1 MSSQYQS
8 EFSFRNYDD
17 ELISLK
23 LFQNLFLQFTDQRVL
38 PSNCSATLSS
48 TLWIILITIK
58 TSTIIQLCD
67 ICLRSVYFKI
77 IFTMENCS
85 YSLVSNLG

>member
-38 PSNCSATLSS
+38 PSHCSATLSS

-67 ICLRSVYFKI
+67 ICLRSVLLLNHFYHGKLLLQSCI
-77 IFTMENCS
+77 
-85 YSLVSNLG
+85 